1 MRLLKGV
8 LAGLMLAAALAPAL
22 ARDAGPASAS
32 ALALASAPASAA
44 GASVAASI
52 PAPLAPAA
60 HSGAPIPFKQ
70 DKQRGETDPS
80 RLGAAVLIVLLG
92 LGAGLY
98 ALRYKLRLSSTP
110 APLKLLRVLDT
121 RRLTPRA
128 SLHVV
133 EFAGSQYL
141 LAHSEQGVVCIAAVA
156 GPTPSEPT

>member
-1 MRLLKGV
+1 MRLGRQALAATLASLV
-8 LAGLMLAAALAPAL
+8 LAAGGAPAWSRQAAAAAP
-22 ARDAGPASAS
+22 SAS
-32 ALALASAPASAA
+32 APGAAVAA
-44 GASVAASI
+44 GGPAAVP
-52 PAPLAPAA
+52 PAPSAHTGAA
-60 HSGAPIPFKQ
+60 IPFKQ
-70 DKQRGETDPS
+70 EKQGGSADPS

-98 ALRYKLRLSSTP
+98 ALRYKLRLSNSP
-110 APLKLLRVLDT
+110 APLKLLRVLDS

-156 GPTPSEPT
+156 GPIPSEPM

>member
-1 MRLLKGV
+1 MSLVRHALLTA
-8 LAGLMLAAALAPAL
+8 LAGLALAAAPAPAWSQ
-22 ARDAGPASAS
+22 DAASAS
-32 ALALASAPASAA
+32 ARAAPSAA
-44 GASVAASI
+44 AAPHAGPAAAST
-52 PAPLAPAA
+52 
-60 HSGAPIPFKQ
+60 GAPIPFKQ
-70 DKQRGETDPS
+70 DKQGGASDPS

-92 LGAGLY
+92 LGASVY
-98 ALRYKLRLSSTP
+98 ALRYKLRLSGIP
-110 APLKLLRVLDT
+110 APAKLLRVLDS